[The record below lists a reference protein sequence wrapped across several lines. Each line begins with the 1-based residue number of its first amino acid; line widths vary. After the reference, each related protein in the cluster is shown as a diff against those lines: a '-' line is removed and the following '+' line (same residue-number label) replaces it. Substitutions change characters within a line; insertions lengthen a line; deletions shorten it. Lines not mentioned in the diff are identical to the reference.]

1 MEWELS
7 QEFIFEANAHEV
19 VTYFMGSNEWQGNR
33 LAVRTMEVKDGQ
45 FILRAW
51 LSAMPGVRAL
61 YSIGITGGT
70 RAGTEFYSEEAYL
83 HSILSASIDLGE
95 IALRQ
100 IKAGE
105 CVASLYLESD
115 PRRLGSDHTSLWAVT
130 PQLLGI
136 LWNRL
141 IGEWLQRPQVI
152 SPTPVDPSAIGTRA
166 KSLGMQIGRLER
178 WDRITQ
184 SYYPQGLTQRRI
196 AEIEMVST
204 VAIRNDFRDMREH
217 GLLPPVGPK
226 STP

>member
-33 LAVRTMEVKDGQ
+33 FAVRTMEVKDGQ

-83 HSILSASIDLGE
+83 HSILSASTDLGE

-100 IKAGE
+100 TKVGE

-130 PQLLGI
+130 PNLLGI
-136 LWNRL
+136 LWNRM

-152 SPTPVDPSAIGTRA
+152 IPASVDPTAIGIRA
-166 KSLGMQIGRLER
+166 KGLGVQAGRLER
-178 WDRITQ
+178 WDRIRQ
-184 SYYPQGLTQRRI
+184 EHYPKGLTQMQI
-196 AEIEMVST
+196 ADIEGVST
-204 VAIRNDFRDMREH
+204 ESIKNDFRDMREKK
-217 GLLPPVGPK
+217 LLPPSGK